1 VIRHGIAALGLGSL
15 LLAAMIVTTSAC
27 ASRSSTPPRSSD
39 DYYPHAD
46 KRKDEIL
53 VLWKQIRE
61 WRVEEL
67 GLRASPHRTN
77 LSAVYRSSVGR
88 LRVCP
93 KQPKPKTPKC
103 TDVCHIKD
111 AICDN
116 AESICRIADELPSD
130 DWARD
135 KCTSAK
141 ASCKEARQR
150 CCSCIGKE
158 PQPTGEGGGM
168 VPQLPTPF

>member
-1 VIRHGIAALGLGSL
+1 VIVRHGFYAAGLVSVVL
-15 LLAAMIVTTSAC
+15 TAMLVTTGAC
-27 ASRSSTPPRSSD
+27 SSRASHPPLASSE
-39 DYYPHAD
+39 YYQHSD

-67 GLRASPHRTN
+67 GLPANPNRTE

-88 LRVCP
+88 LRICP

-103 TDVCHIKD
+103 TDVCTIKD

-116 AESICRIADELPSD
+116 AEDICRIANELPSD
-130 DWARD
+130 SWARD

-150 CCSCIGKE
+150 CCSCIDKE
-158 PQPTGEGGGM
+158 PQKSSQGGM